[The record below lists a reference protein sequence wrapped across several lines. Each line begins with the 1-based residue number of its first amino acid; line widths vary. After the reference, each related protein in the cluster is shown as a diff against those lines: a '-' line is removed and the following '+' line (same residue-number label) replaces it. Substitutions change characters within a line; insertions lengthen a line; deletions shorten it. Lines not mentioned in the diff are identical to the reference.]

1 MEKQQVYIVVDD
13 CGAIMGVYSS
23 EEKADARWEELNK
36 DVPRS
41 SFYYQILTYPVDPE
55 E

>member
-1 MEKQQVYIVVDD
+1 MKQNVYIVVDD

-23 EEKADARWEELNK
+23 PEKADAKWAELSK

-41 SFYYQILTYPVDPE
+41 SFFYQILVYPVDPE